1 MKGLILPF
9 EMEPQQGSLLCWA
22 AIAVSLKRF
31 YDPRQAIDQ
40 IGFARSLLGENYDQV
55 CAPLDALE
63 HAGLRYR
70 EQEGCI
76 APGAIQREL
85 EQGHPVLV
93 AARFFI
99 GWHLLVV
106 HGIDGDQQLMI
117 ADPLHG
123 ASRCSYV
130 DFASAYREHYA
141 WSHTYC
147 RIPA

>member
-1 MKGLILPF
+1 MNSLVLPF
-9 EMEPQQGSLLCWA
+9 EMEPQQGGLLCWA
-22 AIAVSLKRF
+22 AIAVSLKRY
-31 YDPRQAIDQ
+31 YDPRQAVDQ

-55 CAPLDALE
+55 CAPLDALK
-63 HAGLRYR
+63 HAGLHYR
-70 EQEGCI
+70 EQEGQVPL
-76 APGAIQREL
+76 AAIEHQL

-106 HGIDGDQQLMI
+106 HGVDRDGRLLL

-123 ASRCSYV
+123 ASRCPYV
-130 DFASAYREHYA
+130 DFKSSYREHYA

-147 RIPA
+147 LA